1 MGHVSAH
8 ARCVRLL
15 VCAAGLV
22 VSWQV
27 PALAQSTSPALRPRP
42 SGTAV
47 AVAEG
52 PTLDGDVLTDPA
64 WKAATPLEGFW
75 QEQPVEGAPSTEKT
89 EVRVVFTKD
98 TLYIGAVMYDSEPAG
113 IVTADAR
120 RDASLDD
127 VDSFRI
133 LFDTYRDR

>member
-15 VCAAGLV
+15 VCAAGLL

-27 PALAQSTSPALRPRP
+27 PARAQSTSPALRPRP
-42 SGTAV
+42 SGAAV

-52 PTLDGDVLTDPA
+52 PTLDGDVLADPA
-64 WKAATPLEGFW
+64 WNAATPLEGFW

-89 EVRVVFTKD
+89 GVRGVCTRD
-98 TLYIGAVMYDSEPAG
+98 PLYPGGVG
-113 IVTADAR
+113 
-120 RDASLDD
+120 
-127 VDSFRI
+127 
-133 LFDTYRDR
+133 